1 MLHNTNDKICL
12 LTKLCKKYLKKFK
25 QITILL
31 TKVNQNKNDNKELL
45 DELNDT
51 IEKFWSTLH
60 NPTIIKPLLDIN
72 QSIDYKAKEL
82 FEDEIENKKL
92 IKFNPG
98 FSFL

>member
-1 MLHNTNDKICL
+1 M
-12 LTKLCKKYLKKFK
+12 
-25 QITILL
+25 

>member
-1 MLHNTNDKICL
+1 M
-12 LTKLCKKYLKKFK
+12 
-25 QITILL
+25 

-92 IKFNPG
+92 IKFYPG